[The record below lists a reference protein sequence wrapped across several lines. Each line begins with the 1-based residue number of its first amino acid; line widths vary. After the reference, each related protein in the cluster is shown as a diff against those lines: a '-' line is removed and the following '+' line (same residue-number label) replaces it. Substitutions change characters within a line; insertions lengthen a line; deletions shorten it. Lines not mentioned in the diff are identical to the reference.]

1 MKHKVISASNKPRFL
16 VAIQTICL
24 ELFCKPRIQNITLF
38 DKFCIK
44 WIPSKFFNNFYW
56 KHVEKMS
63 NLVTLTNGDTIYTA
77 FHINQ
82 FLWTLNWWNKK
93 KGDKMRKINCYLQ
106 FFSHFC
112 WHWSWTRC
120 ISIGVSGWSLSAWS
134 QLRWTNKQRW
144 WSPPSSGR
152 LWLTWWTIG
161 IRSWWRSVLKNN
173 TRRTWLLS

>member
-1 MKHKVISASNKPRFL
+1 MDLIKVLQQILLKTF
-16 VAIQTICL
+16 
-24 ELFCKPRIQNITLF
+24 
-38 DKFCIK
+38 
-44 WIPSKFFNNFYW
+44 
-56 KHVEKMS
+56 EKMS

-77 FHINQ
+77 YHINQ

-93 KGDKMRKINCYLQ
+93 ESKKVKEIKCYLQ

-120 ISIGVSGWSLSAWS
+120 ICIGVSRWSLSSWS
-134 QLRWTNKQRW
+134 QLRWTNKQWW

-161 IRSWWRSVLKNN
+161 IRSWWWSVLK
-173 TRRTWLLS
+173 TIQEERDCYLTKSEVLI